1 MIVDSS
7 FIIKYDLI
15 TALVFRIYVL
25 ILMLPSIVFFVQIF
39 ELNCCI
45 ESSCYIRYE
54 VCCMFI
60 LCSFNLVRCNTENNL
75 LSVYIM
81 YIGCIILAF
90 ICNNY

>member
-7 FIIKYDLI
+7 FIIKY
-15 TALVFRIYVL
+15 VFRICANFDVAL
-25 ILMLPSIVFFVQIF
+25 NSFLQIF

-60 LCSFNLVRCNTENNL
+60 LCSFNLIRCNTENNL

-90 ICNNY
+90 IYNNY